1 MQRSDL
7 KEEEYQDL
15 LNRIVPL
22 MLKKGLK
29 STKMDFVASSL
40 GMSKRTL
47 YEIFDSKE
55 EMIKEVLGAIERQ
68 SHDFSVEAFSSSANV
83 MEAMIKIFKYNRDLV
98 GSVNVEFYRDMD
110 RLYKRSR
117 EDYEN
122 YRLKRHETMLNIFRK
137 GVEEGMFRTDVD
149 YNVQSRIMGVQ
160 MEAMKRIEELF
171 PPEITLLQVFDTL
184 IISFLRS
191 IASEKGMKVLDEEIK
206 ALRKK
211 REKNR

>member
-29 STKMDFVASSL
+29 STNMDFVASSL
-40 GMSKRTL
+40 GISKRTL

-55 EMIKEVLGAIERQ
+55 EMIKEVLGAVERQ

-211 REKNR
+211 REKK